1 MPETKFV
8 GKGAAMLFHDG
19 RLVRGTWSKKELTSP
34 LELSTKQ
41 GELAVPAG
49 RVWIEL
55 VPAVNGD
62 LSWTK

>member
-1 MPETKFV
+1 
-8 GKGAAMLFHDG
+8 MLFHAG
-19 RLVRGTWSKKELTSP
+19 RVVRGTWKKKELTSP

-41 GELAVPAG
+41 GDLTVPAG

-62 LSWTK
+62 LTWAK

>member
-1 MPETKFV
+1 MI
-8 GKGAAMLFHDG
+8 
-19 RLVRGTWSKKELTSP
+19 RGTWSKKDLTSP

-41 GELAVPAG
+41 GDLTVPAG

-62 LSWTK
+62 LTWAK